1 MEECFMD
8 RSQLQNFIREQRKK
22 VEQSEMPL
30 RDIRVIDLGSVVAAP
45 FAATLLG
52 DFGAEVIKIEP
63 PDIPDAIRYWAVI
76 EDQYQPFWLVASR
89 NKLPITLN
97 LKHPEGKRI
106 LGQLVEQADILFE
119 NMRPGTLDR
128 LGFPAEKLWEM
139 NRGLILGR
147 ISGYGQTGP
156 NRANPGFGT
165 LAEGMSG
172 YTYMNAHPGGPPTNP
187 PLPLADMI
195 AGIHL
200 ALGAMIA
207 LRGQKR
213 GEKGGKELDISLYEP
228 ILGFMGAQFLIYSLS
243 GQNPEPMG
251 NESNFTAPR
260 NSFQTRE
267 GKWVAL
273 SASAQAPF
281 ERMMELLGHPELKTA
296 PGFRNNQERI
306 QKESRVVL
314 NQVIGD
320 WIRSRTLKEVVEE
333 CEKAGVTIG
342 PIYTMEG
349 ISQDPHVQQRGSIAH
364 VYDPASEKI
373 ISFPEIPIRL
383 SPNPG
388 QIRFPGLP
396 MGAANE
402 IVLGDL
408 LGYSGEE
415 IRELKNRGAI

>member
-1 MEECFMD
+1 MD
-8 RSQLQNFIREQRKK
+8 PEKIRDYVREQRKK
-22 VEQSEMPL
+22 TQESNLPL
-30 RDIRVIDLGSVVAAP
+30 KSIRVIDLGSVVAAP

-63 PDIPDAIRYWAVI
+63 PDVPDAIRYWAMVDKF
-76 EDQYQPFWLVASR
+76 EPFWLVASR

-97 LKHPEGKRI
+97 LKHPEGKKI
-106 LGQLVEQADILFE
+106 LSQLVERSDILFE

-128 LGFPAEKLWEM
+128 LGFSAEKLWEV
-139 NRGLILGR
+139 NRGLIIGR

-156 NRANPGFGT
+156 YKNKAGFGT

-172 YTYMNAHPGGPPTNP
+172 YTQMNAHPGGPPTNP
-187 PLPLADMI
+187 PLPLADMV
-195 AGIHL
+195 AGTHL

-213 GEKGGKELDISLYEP
+213 GEAGGQELDISLYEP
-228 ILGFMGAQFLIYSLS
+228 LLGYLASHFLIYSLS
-243 GQNPEPMG
+243 GENPQPMG

-260 NSFQTRE
+260 NSFQTKE

-281 ERMMELLGHPELKTA
+281 ERMMDLVGHPELKTA

-314 NQVIGD
+314 NRVIGE
-320 WIRSRTLKEVVEE
+320 WIGQRTLREVVDE

-342 PIYTMEG
+342 PVYNMED
-349 ISQDPHVQQRGSIAH
+349 IAKDPHVRERGTLAS
-364 VYDPASEKI
+364 VFDPATGKTL
-373 ISFPEIPIRL
+373 SFPDVPIRL
-383 SPNPG
+383 PRSPG
-388 QIRFPGLP
+388 RIRFPGLP
-396 MGAANE
+396 QGAANE
-402 IVLGDL
+402 IVLQDV
-408 LGYSGEE
+408 LGYSVEK
-415 IRELKNRGAI
+415 ISQLKAEGAI